1 MRPYIFHTKLGSAPE
16 NLLTFLPETAY
27 YDVKMNLYNAIIY
40 GGFAMKTI
48 TIRGLNEHLSEKLKQ
63 AAKKEAKS
71 INQFVIDSIRKSL
84 GEEKEKK
91 FNVIHH
97 DMDHL
102 FGKWSE
108 HECKQIEKSIH
119 MDRKIDT
126 ELWL

>member
-1 MRPYIFHTKLGSAPE
+1 
-16 NLLTFLPETAY
+16 
-27 YDVKMNLYNAIIY
+27 
-40 GGFAMKTI
+40 MKTI

-91 FNVIHH
+91 FSVIHH

-108 HECKQIEKSIH
+108 KEYKQIEKTIH
-119 MDRKIDT
+119 MERKIDK
-126 ELWL
+126 ELWP

>member
-1 MRPYIFHTKLGSAPE
+1 
-16 NLLTFLPETAY
+16 
-27 YDVKMNLYNAIIY
+27 
-40 GGFAMKTI
+40 MKTI

-91 FNVIHH
+91 FSVIHH

-108 HECKQIEKSIH
+108 QECKQIEKTIH
-119 MDRKIDT
+119 MERKIDK
-126 ELWL
+126 ELWP

>member
-1 MRPYIFHTKLGSAPE
+1 
-16 NLLTFLPETAY
+16 
-27 YDVKMNLYNAIIY
+27 
-40 GGFAMKTI
+40 MKTM
-48 TIRGLNEHLSEKLKQ
+48 TIRGLNERLSEKLKQ

-91 FNVIHH
+91 FSVIHH

-108 HECKQIEKSIH
+108 QESEQIEKIIH
-119 MDRKIDT
+119 MERKIDQ
-126 ELWL
+126 ELWR